1 MTTEQIRLEIQ
12 LEVKKALTELS
23 SMSGEFKKMA
33 EEAKRAAPATNELSK
48 AFKAVE
54 SDIKK
59 SAAAAK
65 EWGDAMGRAGKSLSI
80 FLTAPILAAGGAAV
94 KTASDYEMLQT
105 NFEVLLGSAERGAV
119 VFERIKDMA
128 AATTFDSLQLSG
140 AAQNLM
146 AAGVS
151 ADFVIDKLRVLGDAS
166 LGNARKFDTLVNA
179 YSKIKTIGKA
189 SFEELRMIMEAG
201 VPVIRQMAADFG
213 TTETEITKMVT
224 AGLIGFR
231 EVDAALQALTSGTGQ
246 YADGMKKGS
255 QTLSGLLSTL
265 RDDVG
270 NASVELVRSFLP
282 AIKDT
287 VKMVSEGAKWFGS
300 LDEAT
305 RSNIV
310 RFGLLAA
317 AIGPSLG
324 LVSALVKGYAVYQT
338 ALVGVNAVLY
348 GQALAENAG
357 RAAKIAHT
365 AVTLLKVAGDK
376 IYVISTGAATAANL
390 TFGASIA
397 VATGGLSLLVLGVA
411 AVVKA
416 AEFFIRKKRE
426 ETQAIRDATDAS
438 KTQVSG
444 LEAVAAAQ
452 RAAQRATDA
461 YTESVRSLRDEEL
474 ETARSRIKEQLDK
487 AGGRAGTADAQR
499 QLSALDSEIAI
510 RAAAKLK
517 KELDDLTD
525 KATEFKNAWADTMSR
540 FAAESSGNRYAII
553 DFEHQKKKA
562 EAAASG
568 IKELNQKTL
577 DEIDAYYQAL
587 RDKLDAELLAKDR
600 ETMAKMTASR
610 LDDLELEKE
619 KTLVSFQG
627 TEETRAAIA
636 AAYDRQITDTRT
648 EENRRAAEAAYD
660 LANQERVFQAG
671 LSESRL
677 DDLRLE
683 ADRALSLFEGTEE
696 NKALLAAYYA
706 RQISDFEIDEAKRA
720 ADERIAQTRR
730 SFEDARRLAAEQG
743 RWGEYAAN
751 SASEAAK
758 DTEIGKVLGLGG
770 QPAQDWKAV
779 LIDSALSI
787 AMQNE
792 EVQKVMN
799 IFSTIIKGVVQAVLP
814 PLAKALTWLYD
825 KVIVPVGN
833 GIIWMINGVIKALN
847 RIPFVNI
854 ALIET
859 LKTSEQILQ
868 AEKEIASK
876 TQAVSDEMDRI
887 RQVFADR
894 RKEIEDAYRKNVAS
908 LQRLLE
914 LGVMSEADYDSR
926 IEAANVAKDVS
937 LEMLRSAEQQ
947 QVDILEAILDQL
959 KQGTNVAVDVLG
971 AAGVPGFAV
980 GSVDIPQDTRAVVHK
995 GEMVV
1000 STPFAEGV
1008 RRGEI
1013 TIGGTGGSSGG
1024 HVENYYIDLKVQGS
1038 VLTKDQLVDEIAVSL
1053 ETKRKKGT
1061 LPAGAR

>member
-1 MTTEQIRLEIQ
+1 MTQEQIRLEIQ

-33 EEAKRAAPATNELSK
+33 DEAKRAAPATNELAK

-54 SDIKK
+54 TDLKK
-59 SAAAAK
+59 SAAAAR

-80 FLTAPILAAGGAAV
+80 FLTAPILATGGAAI

-105 NFEVLLGSAERGAV
+105 NFETLLGSAERGAEA
-119 VFERIKDMA
+119 FNRIKNMA
-128 AATTFDSLQLSG
+128 AQTPFDTIQLSKG
-140 AAQNLM
+140 AQSLM
-146 AAGVS
+146 AAGIS
-151 ADFVIDKLRVLGDAS
+151 ADYVTDKLRVLGDAS
-166 LGNARKFDTLVNA
+166 LGNAQKFDSLVSA
-179 YSKIKTIGKA
+179 YSKIRTIGKA
-189 SFEELRMIMEAG
+189 SFEELRIVMENG
-201 VPVIRQMAADFG
+201 IPIIRQMADDFG
-213 TTETEITKMVT
+213 TSEAEIMKMVT
-224 AGLIGFR
+224 AGKIGFR

-246 YADGMKKGS
+246 FAGGMAKGA
-255 QTLSGLLSTL
+255 QTLKGLLSTL
-265 RDDVG
+265 KDDVA
-270 NASVELVRSFLP
+270 NASVELIRSFLP
-282 AIKDT
+282 VIKDT
-287 VKMVSEGAKWFGS
+287 VQVVSEGAKWFGS

-305 RSNIV
+305 KGNIV

-317 AIGPSLG
+317 AIGPALG
-324 LVSALVKGYAVYQT
+324 LVSTLVKGYALYKT
-338 ALVGVNAVLY
+338 ALVGVNTALY
-348 GQALAENAG
+348 GQAIAENAG
-357 RAAKIAHT
+357 RAAKIAHNV
-365 AVTLLKVAGDK
+365 VTLLKVAGDR
-376 IYVISTGAATAANL
+376 IYVLSTGAATAANL

-397 VATGGLSLLVLGVA
+397 VATGGLSLLVLGIA
-411 AVVKA
+411 AVVKV
-416 AEFFIRKKRE
+416 AEIFIRKRRE
-426 ETQAIRDATDAS
+426 EAQAIRDAADAS

-499 QLSALDSEIAI
+499 QLSALETEISA
-510 RAAAKLK
+510 RALVKFN
-517 KELDDLTD
+517 KELAGSTD
-525 KATEFKNAWADTMSR
+525 KAQTFKDAWAETMAR
-540 FAAESSGNRYAII
+540 FRAETSGSRYAMI
-553 DFEHQKKKA
+553 DYEHAKKKA
-562 EAAASG
+562 EAAASD
-568 IKELNQKTL
+568 IKTLNQKTL
-577 DEIDAYYQAL
+577 DEIDAYYQAQ
-587 RDKLDAELLAKDR
+587 RDKLDADIYAKER
-600 ETMAKMTASR
+600 AQLVQLSESR

-619 KTLVSFQG
+619 KALASFQG
-627 TEETRAAIA
+627 SEETRAAIA
-636 AAYDRQITDTRT
+636 AAYDRQIADTRT
-648 EENRRAAEAAYD
+648 EENRRAAVTAYD

-671 LSESRL
+671 LTESRL

-706 RQISDFEIDEAKRA
+706 RQISDLEIDEAKRA

-730 SFEDARRLAAEQG
+730 AFEEARRLAAEQG
-743 RWGEYAAN
+743 RWGEYAAK

-894 RKEIEDAYRKNVAS
+894 RKDIEDAYRKNVAS
-908 LQRLLE
+908 LQKLLE
-914 LGVMSEADYDSR
+914 LGVMNEAEYDSR

-937 LEMLRSAEQQ
+937 LDMLRSAELQQ
-947 QVDILEAILDQL
+947 LDTLEDILEQL
-959 KQGTNVAVDVLG
+959 KQGLNVSVNVLRD
-971 AAGVPGFAV
+971 AGVPGFAA
-980 GSVDIPQDTRAVVHK
+980 GAVDITQDTKAVVHK

-1013 TIGGTGGSSGG
+1013 SIGGKGNGGSG
-1024 HVENYYIDLKVQGS
+1024 HVENYYIDLTVKGS
-1038 VLTKDQLVDEIAVSL
+1038 VLTKDKLVDEIAVSL

>member
-1 MTTEQIRLEIQ
+1 MTQEQIRLEIQ

-33 EEAKRAAPATNELSK
+33 DEAKRAAPATNELAK

-54 SDIKK
+54 TDLKK
-59 SAAAAK
+59 SAAAAR

-80 FLTAPILAAGGAAV
+80 FLTAPILAAGGAAI

-105 NFEVLLGSAERGAV
+105 NFETLLGSAERGAEA
-119 VFERIKDMA
+119 FNRIKNMA
-128 AATTFDSLQLSG
+128 AQTPFDTIQLSKG
-140 AAQNLM
+140 AQSLM
-146 AAGVS
+146 AAGIS
-151 ADFVIDKLRVLGDAS
+151 ADYVTDKLRVLGDAS
-166 LGNARKFDTLVNA
+166 LGNAQKFDSLVSA
-179 YSKIKTIGKA
+179 YSKIRTIGKA
-189 SFEELRMIMEAG
+189 SFEELRIIMENG
-201 VPVIRQMAADFG
+201 IPIIRQMADDFG
-213 TTETEITKMVT
+213 TSEAEIMKMVT
-224 AGLIGFR
+224 AGKIGFR

-246 YADGMKKGS
+246 FAGGMAKGA
-255 QTLSGLLSTL
+255 QTLKGLLSTL
-265 RDDVG
+265 KDDVA
-270 NASVELVRSFLP
+270 NASVELIRSFLP
-282 AIKDT
+282 VIKDT
-287 VKMVSEGAKWFGS
+287 VQVVSEGAKWFGS

-305 RSNIV
+305 KGNIV

-317 AIGPSLG
+317 AIGPALG
-324 LVSALVKGYAVYQT
+324 LVSTLVKGYAVYQT
-338 ALVGVNAVLY
+338 VLVGVNAALY
-348 GQALAENAG
+348 GQVVAENAA
-357 RAAKIAHT
+357 RAAKIAHNV
-365 AVTLLKVAGDK
+365 VTFLKVAGDRM
-376 IYVISTGAATAANL
+376 YVLSTGAATLAN
-390 TFGASIA
+390 TQFA
-397 VATGGLSLLVLGVA
+397 VSLAFATGGLSALLVGIFA
-411 AVVKA
+411 AVKA
-416 AEFFIRKKRE
+416 AEFFIRKRRE
-426 ETQAIRDATDAS
+426 EAQAIRDAADAS

-499 QLSALDSEIAI
+499 QLSALDSEIAT

-517 KELDDLTD
+517 KELEDLTD
-525 KATEFKNAWADTMSR
+525 KATDFKKAWADIMAR
-540 FAAESSGNRYAII
+540 FRAESSGNRYAMI
-553 DFEHQKKKA
+553 DYDNQRKLA
-562 EAAASG
+562 EAAANG
-568 IKELNQKTL
+568 IGKLNQQTI
-577 DEIDAYYQAL
+577 DEINAYYQAQ
-587 RDKLDAELLAKDR
+587 RDKLDADIYAKER
-600 ETMAKMTASR
+600 AQLVQLSESR

-619 KTLVSFQG
+619 KALASFQG
-627 TEETRAAIA
+627 SEETRAAIA
-636 AAYDRQITDTRT
+636 AAYDRQIADTRT
-648 EENRRAAEAAYD
+648 EENRRAAVASYD

-671 LSESRL
+671 LTESRL

-706 RQISDFEIDEAKRA
+706 RQISDLEIDEAKRA

-730 SFEDARRLAAEQG
+730 AFEEARRLAAEQG
-743 RWGEYAAN
+743 RWGEYAAK
-751 SASEAAK
+751 SAADAAK
-758 DTEIGKVLGLGG
+758 DTEVGKMLGLGG
-770 QPAQDWKAV
+770 QPAVSWEKV
-779 LIDSALSI
+779 LIDAAI
-787 AMQNE
+787 NTAMQYE

-799 IFSTIIKGVVQAVLP
+799 IFSTMLKIVADAVLP

-833 GIIWMINGVIKALN
+833 GIIWAINGVIKLIN
-847 RIPFVNI
+847 KLPGVNI
-854 ALIET
+854 KLVET

-894 RKEIEDAYRKNVAS
+894 RKDIEDAYRKNVAS
-908 LQRLLE
+908 LQKLLE
-914 LGVMSEADYDSR
+914 LGVMNEAEYDSR

-937 LEMLRSAEQQ
+937 LDMLRSAELQQ
-947 QVDILEAILDQL
+947 LDTLEDILDQL
-959 KQGTNVAVDVLG
+959 KKGLNVSVNVLRE
-971 AAGVPGFAV
+971 AGIPGFAV
-980 GSVDIPQDTRAVVHK
+980 GAVDITQDTKAVVHK

-1013 TIGGTGGSSGG
+1013 SIGGKGNGGSG
-1024 HVENYYIDLKVQGS
+1024 HVENYYIDLTVQGS
-1038 VLTKDQLVDEIAVSL
+1038 VLTKDKLVDEIAVSL